1 MSGSGSVYDLLRSLD
16 STDFWNA
23 TCVASGVPGPPP
35 WGDIDPT
42 PGELFFYL
50 VRARG
55 ECGTAPMGHNHDG
68 TPRHGT
74 ACE

>member
-1 MSGSGSVYDLLRSLD
+1 MYHGDGMALVVSGIGKVAAAA
-16 STDFWNA
+16 A
-23 TCVASGVPGPPP
+23 TA
-35 WGDIDPT
+35 
-42 PGELFFYL
+42 YL

-55 ECGTAPMGHNHDG
+55 ECGTAPMGNIHDG